1 MIREYAVD
9 PDAYTRNLD
18 ALQRFFTD
26 FRAEKGRVVTAIP
39 NLQRNWIRA
48 QQDSIRAMK
57 LPPVQRRKCFD
68 TISELAD
75 SSLMPG
81 IQIPENLNLWIEQ
94 ARHVKGELGTEAII
108 TCTTDEPNGEFDY
121 AELMFNE
128 PQNWNIDQTISV
140 PRNAQSLADAI
151 SVSLSLAEIAM
162 FIDPY
167 FHPSDERYRRPFIEF
182 IKRLAGGRRPCRRA
196 LIYTALQGD
205 KTKAVLQRGL
215 EDHIQ
220 PLLPVGFELELSIW
234 PSNQMYDRF
243 VLTKQVGYS
252 FGHGLDEA
260 TYQDAIEVNVH
271 RLAETARQAEYRKFS
286 NSAIRQGDPIVIVG
300 TQEEVVP

>member
-39 NLQRNWIRA
+39 SLQRNWVRA
-48 QQDSIRAMK
+48 QQDSIRSMQ
-57 LPPVQRRKCFD
+57 LPTLQRRKCFEK
-68 TISELAD
+68 ISELAG

-81 IQIPENLNLWIEQ
+81 IQIPANLNLWIEQ

-108 TCTTDEPNGEFDY
+108 TCTSDEPNGEFDY
-121 AELMFNE
+121 AELMFHE

-140 PRNAQSLADAI
+140 PRNAVALADAI
-151 SVSLSLAEIAM
+151 SVSLSLAEVAM

-167 FHPSDERYRRPFIEF
+167 FHPSDDRYRRPFIEF
-182 IKRLAGGRRPCRRA
+182 IKRLSSGRRPCRRA

-205 KTKAVLQRGL
+205 KTKADLQRGL

-220 PLLPVGFELELSIW
+220 PLLPAGFELELSIW
-234 PSNQMYDRF
+234 PSNQMHDRF

-300 TQEEVVP
+300 T

>member
-18 ALQRFFTD
+18 ALQRFFID

-39 NLQRNWIRA
+39 NLQRNWVRE
-48 QQDSIRAMK
+48 QQDSIRAMQ

-68 TISELAD
+68 KISELAG
-75 SSLMPG
+75 SSLMPS
-81 IQIPENLNLWIEQ
+81 IQIPANLNVWLEQ
-94 ARHVKGELGTEAII
+94 ARHVKRELGIDAII
-108 TCTTDEPNGEFDY
+108 TCATDEPNGEFDY

-140 PRNAQSLADAI
+140 PRNAQALVDAI
-151 SVSLSLAEIAM
+151 SVSLSLAEVAM

-167 FHPSDERYRRPFIEF
+167 FHPSDDRYRRPFIEF
-182 IKRLAGGRRPCRRA
+182 FKRLAGGRRPCRRA

-205 KTKAVLQRGL
+205 KTKAVLQRGI

-220 PLLPVGFELELSIW
+220 PLLPAGFELEISIW
-234 PSNQMYDRF
+234 PSNQMHDRF

-260 TYQDAIEVNVH
+260 TYQGAIEVNIH
-271 RLAETARQAEYRKFS
+271 RLAETARQAQYRKFS
-286 NSAIRQGDPIVIVG
+286 NTAIRQGEPIVIVG
-300 TQEEVVP
+300 T

>member
-39 NLQRNWIRA
+39 NLPRNWVRA
-48 QQDSIRAMK
+48 QQDSIRAMQ

-68 TISELAD
+68 KVSELAS

-81 IQIPENLNLWIEQ
+81 IQIPANLNLWIEQ

-108 TCTTDEPNGEFDY
+108 TCNADEPNGEFNY

-151 SVSLSLAEIAM
+151 SVSLSLAEVAM

-167 FHPSDERYRRPFIEF
+167 FHPSDDRYRLPFIEF
-182 IKRLAGGRRPCRRA
+182 VNRLSAGRRPCRRA
-196 LIYTALQGD
+196 LVYTAIHEG
-205 KTKAVLQRGL
+205 KTRSDLQRGL
-215 EDHIQ
+215 TEHVQ
-220 PLLPVGFELELSIW
+220 PLLPAGFEVELSLW
-234 PSNQMYDRF
+234 PPNLMHDRF

-260 TYQDAIEVNVH
+260 TYQGAIDVNVN
-271 RLAETARQAEYRKFS
+271 RVAETARQSEYRKFS
-286 NSAIRQGDPIVIVG
+286 NTAVRQGDPIIVVG
-300 TQEEVVP
+300 S

>member
-39 NLQRNWIRA
+39 NLPRNWVRA
-48 QQDSIRAMK
+48 QQDSIRAMQ

-68 TISELAD
+68 KVSELAS

-81 IQIPENLNLWIEQ
+81 IQIPANLNLWIEQ

-108 TCTTDEPNGEFDY
+108 TCNADEPNGEFNY

-151 SVSLSLAEIAM
+151 SVSLSLAEVAM

-167 FHPSDERYRRPFIEF
+167 FHPSDDRYRLPFIEF
-182 IKRLAGGRRPCRRA
+182 VNRLSAGRRPCRRA
-196 LIYTALQGD
+196 LVYTAIHEG
-205 KTKAVLQRGL
+205 KTRSDLQRGL
-215 EDHIQ
+215 TEHVQ
-220 PLLPVGFELELSIW
+220 PLLPAGFEVELSLW
-234 PSNQMYDRF
+234 PPTLMHDRF
-243 VLTKQVGYS
+243 VLTKQAGYS

-260 TYQDAIEVNVH
+260 TYQGAIDVNVN
-271 RLAETARQAEYRKFS
+271 RVAETARQSEYRKFS
-286 NSAIRQGDPIVIVG
+286 NTAVRQGDPIIVVG
-300 TQEEVVP
+300 S

>member
-39 NLQRNWIRA
+39 NLPRNWIRV
-48 QQDSIRAMK
+48 QQDRIRAMQ

-68 TISELAD
+68 KISELAD
-75 SSLMPG
+75 RSLVPG
-81 IQIPENLNLWIEQ
+81 IQIPANLNLWIEQ
-94 ARHVKGELGTEAII
+94 ARHVKDVLGTEAII
-108 TCTTDEPNGEFDY
+108 TCTADEANGEFDY

-128 PQNWNIDQTISV
+128 PQNWNIGQTTSV
-140 PRNAQSLADAI
+140 QRSAQSLAEAI
-151 SVSLSLAEIAM
+151 SVSLSLADVAM

-167 FHPSDERYRRPFIEF
+167 FHPSDDRYRLPFIEF
-182 IKRLAGGRRPCRRA
+182 VNRLSTGRRSCRRA
-196 LIYTALQGD
+196 LVYTTVHEG
-205 KTKAVLQRGL
+205 KTKADLQRGL
-215 EDHIQ
+215 VEHVQ
-220 PLLPVGFELELSIW
+220 PRLPAGFEVELSIW
-234 PSNQMYDRF
+234 PSNRMHDRF

-260 TYQDAIEVNVH
+260 NYQGAIEVNIN
-271 RLAETARQAEYRKFS
+271 RLSETARHDKYRKFS
-286 NSAIRQGDPIVIVG
+286 NIAIRQGDPIVIVG
-300 TQEEVVP
+300 T

>member
-39 NLQRNWIRA
+39 NLPRNWVRA
-48 QQDSIRAMK
+48 QQDSIRAMQ

-68 TISELAD
+68 KVSELSS

-81 IQIPENLNLWIEQ
+81 IQIPANLNLWIEQ

-108 TCTTDEPNGEFDY
+108 TCNADEPNGEFNY

-128 PQNWNIDQTISV
+128 PQNWNIGQTISV

-151 SVSLSLAEIAM
+151 SVSLSLAEVAM

-167 FHPSDERYRRPFIEF
+167 FHPSDDRYRLPLIEF
-182 IKRLAGGRRPCRRA
+182 VNRLSAGRRPCRRA
-196 LIYTALQGD
+196 LVYTAIHEG
-205 KTKAVLQRGL
+205 KTRSDLQRGL
-215 EDHIQ
+215 TEHVQ
-220 PLLPVGFELELSIW
+220 PLLPAGFEVELSLW
-234 PSNQMYDRF
+234 PPNLMHDRF

-260 TYQDAIEVNVH
+260 TYQGAIDVNVN
-271 RLAETARQAEYRKFS
+271 RVAETARQSEYRKFS
-286 NSAIRQGDPIVIVG
+286 NTAVRQGDPIIVVG
-300 TQEEVVP
+300 S

>member
-9 PDAYTRNLD
+9 PEAYTRNLD

-39 NLQRNWIRA
+39 NLQRNWVRE
-48 QQDSIRAMK
+48 QQNSIRAME

-68 TISELAD
+68 KISELAA

-81 IQIPENLNLWIEQ
+81 IQIPTNLNLWIEQ

-121 AELMFNE
+121 AQLMFNE

-140 PRNAQSLADAI
+140 ARNAQSLAEAI
-151 SVSLSLAEIAM
+151 SVSLSLADVAM

-167 FHPSDERYRRPFIEF
+167 FHPSDDRYRLPFIEF
-182 IKRLAGGRRPCRRA
+182 VNRLSSGRRPCRRA
-196 LIYTALQGD
+196 LVYTAIQDG
-205 KTKAVLQRGL
+205 KTRADLQRGL
-215 EDHIQ
+215 TEHVR
-220 PLLPVGFELELSIW
+220 PLLPVGFEVELSIW
-234 PSNQMYDRF
+234 PSNLMHDRF

-260 TYQDAIEVNVH
+260 NYQDAIEVNVH

-300 TQEEVVP
+300 T

>member
-9 PDAYTRNLD
+9 PDAYIRNLD

-39 NLQRNWIRA
+39 NLPRNWVRA
-48 QQDSIRAMK
+48 QQDSIRAMQ

-68 TISELAD
+68 KVSELAS

-81 IQIPENLNLWIEQ
+81 IQIPANLNLWIEQ

-108 TCTTDEPNGEFDY
+108 TCNADEPNGEFNY

-151 SVSLSLAEIAM
+151 SVSLSLAEVAM

-167 FHPSDERYRRPFIEF
+167 FHPSDDRYRLPFIEF
-182 IKRLAGGRRPCRRA
+182 VNRLSAGRRPCRRA
-196 LIYTALQGD
+196 LVYTAIHEG
-205 KTKAVLQRGL
+205 KTRADLQRGL
-215 EDHIQ
+215 TEHVQ
-220 PLLPVGFELELSIW
+220 PLLPAGFEVELSLW
-234 PSNQMYDRF
+234 PPNLMHDRF

-260 TYQDAIEVNVH
+260 TYQGAIDVNVN
-271 RLAETARQAEYRKFS
+271 RVAETARQSEYRKFS
-286 NSAIRQGDPIVIVG
+286 NTAVRQGDPIIVVG
-300 TQEEVVP
+300 S

>member
-39 NLQRNWIRA
+39 NLQRNWVRA
-48 QQDSIRAMK
+48 QQDSIRAMQ

-68 TISELAD
+68 KISELAS

-81 IQIPENLNLWIEQ
+81 IQIPANLNLWIEQ

-108 TCTTDEPNGEFDY
+108 TCNTDEANGEFDY

-128 PQNWNIDQTISV
+128 PQNWNIGQTISV
-140 PRNAQSLADAI
+140 PRNAQSLADAL
-151 SVSLSLAEIAM
+151 SVSLSLAEVAM

-167 FHPSDERYRRPFIEF
+167 FHPSDDRYRLPFIEF
-182 IKRLAGGRRPCRRA
+182 VNRLSAGRRPCRRA
-196 LIYTALQGD
+196 LVYTAIHEG
-205 KTKAVLQRGL
+205 KTRADLQRGL
-215 EDHIQ
+215 TEHVQ
-220 PLLPVGFELELSIW
+220 PLLPAGFEVELSLW
-234 PSNQMYDRF
+234 PPNLMHDRF

-260 TYQDAIEVNVH
+260 TYQGAIDVNVN
-271 RLAETARQAEYRKFS
+271 RVAETARQSEYRKFS
-286 NSAIRQGDPIVIVG
+286 NTAVRQGDPIIVVG
-300 TQEEVVP
+300 S